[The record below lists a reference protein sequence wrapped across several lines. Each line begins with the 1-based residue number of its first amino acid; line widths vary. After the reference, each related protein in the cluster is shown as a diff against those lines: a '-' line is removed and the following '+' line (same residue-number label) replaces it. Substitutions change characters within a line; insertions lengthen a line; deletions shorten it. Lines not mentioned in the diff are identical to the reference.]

1 MVTFYYAKFKLGVTS
16 LTNSGVLSLAA
27 DNGVEYANGT
37 ISLDLVANPGLE
49 IANGTIENTAPLYA
63 VESGLS
69 LNSGTITNT
78 AYQIYQLQET
88 QNLTAQQV
96 TSLTPI
102 VLTGGTLSITATV
115 TGDVTV
121 DAWVRGS
128 NDVLG
133 DGVEIG
139 IYNGTVL
146 LDSESYTQEGAVN
159 NSHTFMLH
167 YLDSIALNTATEYSI
182 QGNAITG
189 GTITLKIVDF
199 KVAETS

>member
-1 MVTFYYAKFKLGVTS
+1 MTVTYY
-16 LTNSGVLSLAA
+16 LTVWKVGANALTLTLTATDGITYS
-27 DNGVEYANGT
+27 NGVIG
-37 ISLDLVANPGLE
+37 
-49 IANGTIENTAPLYA
+49 NTAPLYA

-69 LNSGTITNT
+69 LNNGTIGNTAPLYAVESGLSLASGTITNT

-96 TSLTPI
+96 TSLTPL

-115 TGDVTV
+115 TGDVAV

-133 DGVEIG
+133 DGVEVG

>member
-1 MVTFYYAKFKLGVTS
+1 MVIYIANFKLGVTT
-16 LTNSGVLSLAA
+16 LTNSGILSLAA
-27 DNGVEYANGT
+27 DNGVDYANGT
-37 ISLDLVANPGLE
+37 ISLDSYV
-49 IANGTIENTAPLYA
+49 
-63 VESGLS
+63 
-69 LNSGTITNT
+69 
-78 AYQIYQLQET
+78 IYQQQET

-96 TSLTPI
+96 TSLTPL

-115 TGDVTV
+115 TGNISV

-139 IYNGTVL
+139 IYNGTTL
-146 LDSESYTQEGAVN
+146 LDSEVYTQEGAVN

-182 QGNAITG
+182 QGNVITG
-189 GTITLKIVDF
+189 GTISLKIVSF
-199 KVAETS
+199 KVGETS